1 MLDSIHGLAK
11 TKKPW
16 RGPGWGVQ
24 RVLLFDLVGTLVDEA
39 SDYESLDAAFEAAR
53 SRFRLPDEAAALS
66 GDFSLA
72 LMEILR
78 GEDPEADVE
87 GAGQPAEFVPFEEA
101 AKEIFRAVL
110 EVRGVDATLEDAEWF
125 WATFVTTQK
134 RTMRLHADAERALVW
149 ARAHG
154 HSIWVLTDADPYLV
168 DDVLPATGLPDL
180 WDGVVTA
187 AEAGYPKPD
196 PRLFRF
202 ALERAGAAP
211 IDAVMVG
218 DSYERDVL
226 GARAAGVHHAV
237 LVDRHRARTI
247 DDVPVI
253 TSLAALPSALARL
266 APSMN

>member
-1 MLDSIHGLAK
+1 MPLRKRKS
-11 TKKPW
+11 
-16 RGPGWGVQ
+16 PGATLEPSVK

-53 SRFRLPDEAAALS
+53 ERFRIPDEASALS

-78 GEDPEADVE
+78 GEDPDGETP
-87 GAGQPAEFVPFEEA
+87 GTGPASEFVPFEEA

-110 EVRGVDATLEDAEWF
+110 EVRGVEATEADAAWF
-125 WATFVTTQK
+125 WATFVATQR
-134 RTMRLHADAERALVW
+134 RTIRLHADAEQALAW
-149 ARAHG
+149 ARAKG
-154 HSIWVLTDADPYLV
+154 YQIWVLTDADPYFLR
-168 DDVLPATGLPDL
+168 DVLAGTGLAER

-196 PRLFRF
+196 PRLFLH
-202 ALERAGAAP
+202 ALSRAGALPA
-211 IDAVMVG
+211 DAIMVG
-218 DSYERDVL
+218 DSYERDLL
-226 GARAAGVHHAV
+226 GARAAGIHRAV
-237 LVDRHRARTI
+237 LVDRHRARTV

-266 APSMN
+266 APSLN